1 MEVTLPV
8 GSLLEVFP
16 CVWLRVMVVT
26 RTNNPMSSFWELGS
40 AAGRPESLALRK
52 YNSTDTCSCV
62 KTKGKDL
69 SNLDRS
75 LDRSYCLYL
84 SSFSYRKYFISKFTM
99 SSFGLSNI
107 SLEC

>member
-52 YNSTDTCSCV
+52 
-62 KTKGKDL
+62 
-69 SNLDRS
+69 
-75 LDRSYCLYL
+75 
-84 SSFSYRKYFISKFTM
+84 
-99 SSFGLSNI
+99 
-107 SLEC
+107 